1 MPVDVAASGPRVIE
15 VAARLADAVTFAVG
29 VDPDRLRLGRRHR
42 RARRAPP
49 PGWTSTASGSARTCP
64 VFVHDDR
71 AVARRMVS
79 GGVGSYARFSVMHGT
94 VAGPVAESQRGT
106 LEAVHEAYDMN
117 AHFTHGSPQSKALTD
132 EVIDA
137 FAIAGP
143 PSYCLERFA
152 ELAEMGLRRFFV
164 MGPGRG
170 ADEDDAAAV
179 APPLRREVLPNV
191 LA

>member
-1 MPVDVAASGPRVIE
+1 
-15 VAARLADAVTFAVG
+15 
-29 VDPDRLRLGRRHR
+29 
-42 RARRAPP
+42 
-49 PGWTSTASGSARTCP
+49 
-64 VFVHDDR
+64 
-71 AVARRMVS
+71 MVS

-152 ELAEMGLRRFFV
+152 ELAEMGLAPV
-164 MGPGRG
+164 LHHGPGPRRRRG
-170 ADEDDAAAV
+170 RRRGV
-179 APPLRREVLPNV
+179 APPLRRARSSRTSSPEPRFRPSGLGPIGPVPKDGSGLRRAARLGAGPRRRRSRRRGR
-191 LA
+191 A